1 MKKMLMI
8 LLTISM
14 GFAQVDYETQVQTI
28 FNNNCTGCHG
38 NSGGLNLTSY
48 DGLMAGGNSGDVIVP
63 EDHASSILWQEI
75 ESGDMPQYGSDLS
88 SDEVNLIA
96 AWIDE
101 GALETPQVDVSGIF
115 FSEYGEGS
123 SNNKYLEIYNGT
135 GSDVDL
141 TTLAFPNVANAPS
154 TAGEYEY
161 WNAFPA
167 GATLAPGAVYV
178 IAHPESDESILA
190 HADHEF
196 TYLSNGND
204 GFCLVEGTK
213 IHTQ

>member
-1 MKKMLMI
+1 MKKTLMI

-96 AWIDE
+96 TWIDE

-141 TTLAFPNVANAPS
+141 TT
-154 TAGEYEY
+154 
-161 WNAFPA
+161 
-167 GATLAPGAVYV
+167 
-178 IAHPESDESILA
+178 
-190 HADHEF
+190 
-196 TYLSNGND
+196 
-204 GFCLVEGTK
+204 FCLLYTSPSPRDGLLSRMPSSA
-213 IHTQ
+213 